1 MSETYKPGDT
11 FKTQMLEF
19 IANDDRGEGCE
30 HCIGYLKT
38 SICDMLPTGCGH
50 DGIVWKPSNESAS
63 MLAVLIKLDG
73 I

>member
-1 MSETYKPGDT
+1 MKEYQPGDT

-19 IANDDRGEGCE
+19 IADDDRGEGCDL
-30 HCIGYLKT
+30 CIGGLKT
-38 SICDMLPTGCGH
+38 SICDMLPTGCGNSR
-50 DGIVWKPSNESAS
+50 IVWKPSNESAN